1 MAYGRRRWLVAGV
14 LAVLAGSGVLAGCGA
29 AAPKPRAPAAAP
41 AGPTPVPSSVA
52 APATS
57 SGVPVPA
64 GDPNGVTTAAE
75 AFGTACASL
84 PSGGAPGSLAA
95 MAGQP
100 VSATLSG
107 NPMLRDLFALT
118 QKADLVGGLD
128 QRGSLTVF
136 APDNQAFD
144 QLRQTLGPDRWASL
158 LADQD
163 SLADTVRYQAVGQR
177 YDRAGL
183 LAAGSVPTLRGGR
196 LRVTEVNR
204 AQGML
209 QVTDGA
215 GQTATV
221 LCGNMPTANA
231 TVFVIDKVLLPR
243 AP

>member
-1 MAYGRRRWLVAGV
+1 
-14 LAVLAGSGVLAGCGA
+14 
-29 AAPKPRAPAAAP
+29 
-41 AGPTPVPSSVA
+41 
-52 APATS
+52 
-57 SGVPVPA
+57 VPA
-64 GDPNGVTTAAE
+64 GNPSGVTTPAQ
-75 AFGTACASL
+75 AFGAGCSSL
-84 PSGGAPGSLAA
+84 PSGVAPGSLTA

-100 VSATLSG
+100 VSATVSG
-107 NPMLRDLFALT
+107 NPMLRDLFAIT
-118 QKADLVGGLD
+118 QKADLVAGLN

-158 LADQD
+158 LADQS

-183 LAAGSVPTLRGGR
+183 LAAGSVPTLRGGS
-196 LRVTEVNR
+196 LRVTEANGAR
-204 AQGML
+204 DTL

-231 TVFVIDKVLLPR
+231 TVFVIDRVLLPR